1 MTDAPVRCR
10 QCRRPLTN
18 PLHAAAGIGPKCAEK
33 LGLAFVKPEK
43 VKRVRVAA
51 THRVRRSQ
59 EVEAP
64 MLPFEEF
71 GEEA

>member
-18 PLHAAAGIGPKCAEK
+18 PQHSAAGIGPKCAEK
-33 LGLAFVKPEK
+33 LGLTFVKPEK
-43 VKRVRVAA
+43 IRRARVAS
-51 THRVRRSQ
+51 HRVRKVQ

-64 MLPFEEF
+64 MLPFEEL
-71 GEEA
+71 EEA